1 MMIKKKYQDFTRFF
15 IDYATNIRFNK
26 FRSTSMHDSGY
37 EPSLSRKD
45 RSFGKKKRVSKTDE
59 SILEEPN
66 TNTDDI
72 V

>member
-1 MMIKKKYQDFTRFF
+1 
-15 IDYATNIRFNK
+15 
-26 FRSTSMHDSGY
+26 MHDSGY